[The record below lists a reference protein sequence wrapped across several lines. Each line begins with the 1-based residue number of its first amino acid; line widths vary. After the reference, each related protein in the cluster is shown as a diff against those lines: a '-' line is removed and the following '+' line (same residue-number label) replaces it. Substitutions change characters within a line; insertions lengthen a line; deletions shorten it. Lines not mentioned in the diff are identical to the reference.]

1 MEKEKVK
8 VTMKDLRKYE
18 VLKEVLEKRIKG
30 YQAAQLL
37 GYTKVHISRLKK
49 RLQKSGFEG
58 LLRPRRTSSK
68 KTHVSLVEEIVKLYK
83 ETYYDFNIMHF
94 KDKLQEIHSIKL
106 SYETIRT
113 ILVQY
118 RLHKSKKK
126 KKIHRRRRRMPK
138 AGLLIQMDS
147 SQHNWIPSI
156 EQKWWL
162 TATIDDATNEVPYAK
177 LYLTDGVFNN
187 MEVIRKTIE
196 AKGLFYALYVD
207 KASHFKTTRYG
218 GLHVNVSP
226 EQEETHIERAL
237 EELGIQLILAHSP
250 QAKGRIER
258 LFGLF
263 QDRFI
268 KELRLRG
275 IKDYEEAN
283 RFLQEEFIP
292 YYNKRFAHKE
302 GIESAHTPLP
312 AGVNLELI
320 FSKRFERTVN
330 FDNTIKFQ
338 GDIIQIP
345 PSKHR
350 ISFAKCVVEVCLVS
364 NGKVYILYKG
374 NIVYTTNLSGS
385 SKAYQLKEIESFLN
399 QREYEKVLA

>member
-1 MEKEKVK
+1 MDGVK
-8 VTMKDLRKYE
+8 MKDIRKYE
-18 VLKEVLEKRIKG
+18 VLKGVLEKRIKG

-37 GYTKVHISRLKK
+37 GYSKVHISRLKK
-49 RLQKSGFEG
+49 RLQKNGFEG
-58 LLRPRRTSSK
+58 LLRSKRLSSK
-68 KTHVSLVEEIVKLYK
+68 KTHLSLVEEIVKLYRG
-83 ETYYDFNIMHF
+83 TYYDFNIMHF
-94 KDKLQEIHSIKL
+94 KDKLEEIHSIKL

-113 ILVQY
+113 ILIQY
-118 RLHKSKKK
+118 GLHKSRKKK
-126 KKIHRRRRRMPK
+126 KVYRRRRRMPK

-196 AKGLFYALYVD
+196 VKGLFYALYVD

-218 GLHVNVSP
+218 GLHVNVAP
-226 EQEETHIERAL
+226 EQEDTHIEKAL
-237 EELGIQLILAHSP
+237 DELNIRLILANSP

-258 LFGLF
+258 LFGTF

-268 KELRLRG
+268 KELRLRS
-275 IKDYEEAN
+275 IKDYGEAN
-283 RFLQEEFIP
+283 KYLQEEFIP

-302 GIESAHTPLP
+302 GIESAYTLLP
-312 AGVNLELI
+312 AEVNLELI
-320 FSKRFERTVN
+320 FSKRFERVVN

-345 PSKHR
+345 PSKYR
-350 ISFAKCVVEVCLVS
+350 ISFAKCVVEICLVS
-364 NGKVYILYKG
+364 SGKVYVLYKG
-374 NIVYTTNLSGS
+374 NIIHTTYLSERS
-385 SKAYQLKEIESFLN
+385 NSYRLNKEIESFLN
-399 QREYEKVLA
+399 QREYAKVLV